1 MSFAVDS
8 CKFIAIARKD
18 NVDKPKLLKLLNK
31 ACYALWTSL
40 AKLTG
45 SDTDCH

>member
-1 MSFAVDS
+1 MSFAVES

-18 NVDKPKLLKLLNK
+18 NVDKPNPLKLLNK
-31 ACYALWTSL
+31 AFHALWTSL
-40 AKLTG
+40 AEPVE